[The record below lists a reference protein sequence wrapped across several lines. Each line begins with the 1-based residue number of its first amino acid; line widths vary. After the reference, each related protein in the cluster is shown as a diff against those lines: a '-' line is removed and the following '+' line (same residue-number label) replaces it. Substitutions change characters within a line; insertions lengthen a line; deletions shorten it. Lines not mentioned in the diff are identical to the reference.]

1 MNSLIDTK
9 GPAGTTLMGLPHK
22 VTVADAVGNNRW
34 RTQCA
39 RSRKFPALREKILAF
54 TEQSDAESRDKVLWH
69 HSVNEYCNTFSAFKT
84 WEQIRRRKPRSSGM

>member
-22 VTVADAVGNNRW
+22 ATVADAVGNIRW
-34 RTQCA
+34 RTLCS
-39 RSRKFPALREKILAF
+39 RSRKLPTLCDKILAF
-54 TEQSDAESRDKVLWH
+54 TQQSDGESRDNVLWH

-84 WEQIRRRKPRSSGM
+84 WKQIRRRKPRSSGM